1 MTSETPE
8 QTPAEAV
15 QTPVEETA
23 GTTTPRRAS
32 KPSAKRTG
40 PRKPKLE
47 EYAIN
52 AANRWLHFLGLSQ
65 RTHDYRKLARLFQEE
80 QPKTQAHI
88 IKLVGKA
95 KKERK

>member
-1 MTSETPE
+1 MTTTPDE
-8 QTPAEAV
+8 TPAEAP
-15 QTPVEETA
+15 QTLAEDESP
-23 GTTTPRRAS
+23 TTTPEAPS
-32 KPSAKRTG
+32 KPSAKVRA

-65 RTHDYRKLARLFQEE
+65 RTHDYRKLARLFQDE
-80 QPKTQAHI
+80 QPKTQEHI
-88 IKLVGKA
+88 IKLVAKV